1 MSCHASLCKKA
12 RFFRRV
18 KKRVGAIELCIL
30 VKFLLLILGNPSL
43 FIILLVVKIIYI
55 YSIFYLFYCNTI
67 VIDNLYSLSTLD
79 KTCEFAD
86 MFPYPYNFP
95 LNEEALHESLTY

>member
-1 MSCHASLCKKA
+1 MLACVKK
-12 RFFRRV
+12 RVFFRRV

-55 YSIFYLFYCNTI
+55 YGIFYLFYYNTV